1 MDQRDSEQVM
11 SEIIKL
17 TESEFAAQVALA
29 AKAIRDGFVIVVP
42 LEHSYVYLC
51 DAFSH
56 DAVRTMHVMRGD
68 ALGVAAQVLISDVNR
83 VVGIIRDSSE
93 ELQKLIQKF
102 WPGLLSVTAQP
113 QLALN
118 WDLGDDRNLD
128 RINVRV
134 PAAKFARAIAAE
146 VGPLATAS
154 ATLAGQP
161 AINSID
167 DISIDGTHLAL
178 IFDGGELAKG
188 QPTTIVETT
197 ESGLKVG
204 RIGAISQAQ
213 LAEVT
218 PDISL
223 IG

>member
-1 MDQRDSEQVM
+1 M
-11 SEIIKL
+11 SEIIEL
-17 TESEFAAQVALA
+17 IESEFAAQVALG
-29 AKAIRDGFVIVVP
+29 AKAIRDGYVIVAP
-42 LEHSYVYLC
+42 LEYCYAYLC

-68 ALGVAAQVLISDVNR
+68 ALGVTAQVLISDATR
-83 VVGIIRDSSE
+83 ATGIIRDSSAD
-93 ELQKLIQKF
+93 LQKLTDVF
-102 WPGLLSVTAQP
+102 WPGLLSLTAKP
-113 QLALN
+113 QVALN
-118 WDLGDDRNLD
+118 WDLGDDRKLD
-128 RINVRV
+128 LINIRV
-134 PAAKFARAIAAE
+134 PAAEFARALTAE

-178 IFDGGELAKG
+178 IFDGGLLPKG

-197 ESGLKVG
+197 ETGLKVG

-218 PDISL
+218 PDISR
-223 IG
+223 IGN

>member
-1 MDQRDSEQVM
+1 M
-11 SEIIKL
+11 SEIIEL
-17 TESEFAAQVALA
+17 TPVDFAAQVALG
-29 AKAIRDGFVIVVP
+29 AKAIRDGYVIVAP
-42 LEHSYVYLC
+42 LEHGYAYLC

-68 ALGVAAQVLISDVNR
+68 ALGVAAQVLISDATR
-83 VVGIIRDSSE
+83 ATGIIRDSSE
-93 ELQKLIQKF
+93 DLQKLTSAF
-102 WPGLLSVTAQP
+102 WPGLLSITAKP

-134 PAAKFARAIAAE
+134 PAAEFARALTAE

-161 AINSID
+161 LITSTD

-178 IFDGGELAKG
+178 IFDGGTLPNG
-188 QPTTIVETT
+188 LPTTIVETT
-197 ESGLKVG
+197 ETGLKVG

-218 PDISL
+218 PNISQ
-223 IG
+223 IGK

>member
-1 MDQRDSEQVM
+1 M
-11 SEIIKL
+11 SEIINL
-17 TESEFAAQVALA
+17 SESDFASQVALA
-29 AKAIRDGFVIVVP
+29 AKAIRDGYVIVVP

-68 ALGVAAQVLISDVNR
+68 ALGIAAQVLISDSAR
-83 VVGIIRDSSE
+83 AVGIIRDSSE
-93 ELQKLIQKF
+93 ELQKLTDVF
-102 WPGLLSVTAQP
+102 WPGLLSITARP

-134 PAAKFARAIAAE
+134 PAADFARAITAE

-178 IFDGGELAKG
+178 IFDGGTLPNG
-188 QPTTIVETT
+188 LPTTIVETT

-213 LAEVT
+213 LTEIT
-218 PDISL
+218 PDIER
-223 IG
+223 IGK

>member
-1 MDQRDSEQVM
+1 M

-17 TESEFAAQVALA
+17 IPEEFAAHVARA
-29 AKAIRDGFVIVVP
+29 AKAIREGYVIVAP

-68 ALGVAAQVLISDVNR
+68 ALGVAAQVLISDGNR
-83 VVGIIRDSSE
+83 AVGIIRDFNES
-93 ELQKLIQKF
+93 LKKLTDRF
-102 WPGLLSVTAQP
+102 WPGLLSVTAKP

-128 RINVRV
+128 QVNIRV
-134 PAAKFARAIAAE
+134 PATEFIRAIAAE

-154 ATLAGQP
+154 ATKVGEP
-161 AINSID
+161 AIDSIEY
-167 DISIDGTHLAL
+167 ISIDGTHLAL
-178 IFDGGELAKG
+178 IFDGGQLPKG
-188 QPTTIVETT
+188 LPTTIVETT

-204 RIGAISQAQ
+204 RIGAISQAE

-218 PDISL
+218 PDITR
-223 IG
+223 IGS

>member
-1 MDQRDSEQVM
+1 M

-17 TESEFAAQVALA
+17 TESEFAAHVALA
-29 AKAIRDGFVIVVP
+29 AKAIREGYVIVVP
-42 LEHSYVYLC
+42 LEHCYVYLC

-68 ALGVAAQVLISDVNR
+68 ELGIAAQVLISEASR
-83 VVGIIRDSSE
+83 AVGIIRDATE
-93 ELQKLIQKF
+93 ELKKLMNAF
-102 WPGLLSVTAQP
+102 WPGLLSITAKP

-134 PAAKFARAIAAE
+134 PAAEFARAIAAE
-146 VGPLATAS
+146 VGPLAAAS

-161 AINSID
+161 AINTVD
-167 DISIDGTHLAL
+167 DISIDGIQLPF
-178 IFDGGELAKG
+178 IFDGGTLVKG
-188 QPTTIVETT
+188 KPTTIVETT

-204 RIGAISQAQ
+204 RIGAISQTQ
-213 LAEVT
+213 LVEVT

>member
-1 MDQRDSEQVM
+1 M
-11 SEIIKL
+11 SEIVAL
-17 TESEFAAQVALA
+17 TPAYFAAQVALG
-29 AKAIRDGFVIVVP
+29 AKAIRDGYVIVVP
-42 LEHSYVYLC
+42 LEHSYAYLC

-56 DAVRTMHVMRGD
+56 DAGRTMHVMRGD
-68 ALGVAAQVLISDVNR
+68 ALGVAAQVLISDATR
-83 VVGIIRDSSE
+83 AAGIIRDSNE
-93 ELQKLIQKF
+93 DLQKLTSSF
-102 WPGLLSVTAQP
+102 WPGLLSLTAKP

-128 RINVRV
+128 RINIRV
-134 PAAKFARAIAAE
+134 PAAEFARALTAE

-161 AINSID
+161 AITSID

-178 IFDGGELAKG
+178 IFDGGQLPKG

-197 ESGLKVG
+197 ETGLKVG

-218 PDISL
+218 PDISR
-223 IG
+223 IGN

>member
-1 MDQRDSEQVM
+1 M
-11 SEIIKL
+11 SEIINL
-17 TESEFAAQVALA
+17 SESDFASQVALA
-29 AKAIRDGFVIVVP
+29 AKAIRDGYVIVVP

-68 ALGVAAQVLISDVNR
+68 ALGIAAQVLISDAAR
-83 VVGIIRDSSE
+83 AVGIIRDSSE
-93 ELQKLIQKF
+93 AIQKLTDVF
-102 WPGLLSVTAQP
+102 WPGLLSITARP

-134 PAAKFARAIAAE
+134 PAADFARAITAE

-178 IFDGGELAKG
+178 IFDGGTLPNG
-188 QPTTIVETT
+188 LPTTIVETT

-213 LAEVT
+213 LTEIT
-218 PDISL
+218 PDIER
-223 IG
+223 IGK

>member
-1 MDQRDSEQVM
+1 M

-17 TESEFAAQVALA
+17 IPEEFAAHVARA
-29 AKAIRDGFVIVVP
+29 AKAIREGYVIVAP

-68 ALGVAAQVLISDVNR
+68 ALGVAAQVLISDDNR
-83 VVGIIRDSSE
+83 AVGIIRDFNES
-93 ELQKLIQKF
+93 LKKLTDRF
-102 WPGLLSVTAQP
+102 WPGLLSVTAKP

-128 RINVRV
+128 QVNVRV
-134 PAAKFARAIAAE
+134 PAAEFIRAIAAE

-154 ATLAGQP
+154 ATKVGEP
-161 AINSID
+161 AIDSIEY
-167 DISIDGTHLAL
+167 ISIDGTHLAL
-178 IFDGGELAKG
+178 IFDGGQLPKG
-188 QPTTIVETT
+188 LPTTIVETT

-204 RIGAISQAQ
+204 RIGAISQAE

-218 PDISL
+218 PDISR
-223 IG
+223 IGS

>member
-1 MDQRDSEQVM
+1 M

-17 TESEFAAQVALA
+17 TESEVAAHVALA
-29 AKAIRDGFVIVVP
+29 AKAIREGYVIVVP
-42 LEHSYVYLC
+42 LEHCYIYLC

-68 ALGVAAQVLISDVNR
+68 ELGIAAQVLISEASR
-83 VVGIIRDSSE
+83 AVGIIRDATE
-93 ELQKLIQKF
+93 ELKKLMNAF
-102 WPGLLSVTAQP
+102 WPGLLSITAKP

-134 PAAKFARAIAAE
+134 PAAEFARAIAAE

-154 ATLAGQP
+154 AALAGQP
-161 AINSID
+161 AINTVD
-167 DISIDGTHLAL
+167 DISIDGIQLPF
-178 IFDGGELAKG
+178 IFDGGTLVKG
-188 QPTTIVETT
+188 KPTTIIETT

-204 RIGAISQAQ
+204 RIGAISQTQ
-213 LAEVT
+213 LVEVT

>member
-1 MDQRDSEQVM
+1 M
-11 SEIIKL
+11 SEIIQL
-17 TESEFAAQVALA
+17 TPEEFSAQVALA
-29 AKAIRDGFVIVVP
+29 AKAIRDGYVIVVP
-42 LEHSYVYLC
+42 LEHSYAYLC

-68 ALGVAAQVLISDVNR
+68 ALGVAAQVLISDAAR
-83 VVGIIRDSSE
+83 AAGIIRDSSE
-93 ELQKLIQKF
+93 ELKKLTDAF
-102 WPGLLSVTAQP
+102 WPGLLSLTAKP

-134 PAAKFARAIAAE
+134 PATEFTRAIAAE

-161 AINSID
+161 AINTID

-178 IFDGGELAKG
+178 IFDAGLLAKG

-197 ESGLKVG
+197 ETGLKVG

-213 LAEVT
+213 LTEVT
-218 PDISL
+218 PHISL
-223 IG
+223 IGN

>member
-1 MDQRDSEQVM
+1 M
-11 SEIIKL
+11 SEIIEL
-17 TESEFAAQVALA
+17 TPAEFAAQVALG
-29 AKAIRDGFVIVVP
+29 AKAIRDGYVIVAP
-42 LEHSYVYLC
+42 LEHGYAYLC

-68 ALGVAAQVLISDVNR
+68 ALGVAAQVLISDATR
-83 VVGIIRDSSE
+83 AVGIIRDSSE
-93 ELQKLIQKF
+93 DLKKLTSAF
-102 WPGLLSVTAQP
+102 WPGLLSVTAKP

-134 PAAKFARAIAAE
+134 PAAEFARALTAE

-154 ATLAGQP
+154 ATLVGQP
-161 AINSID
+161 VITSTD

-178 IFDGGELAKG
+178 IFDGGTLPNG
-188 QPTTIVETT
+188 LPTTIVETT
-197 ESGLKVG
+197 ETGLKVG

-218 PDISL
+218 PDIER
-223 IG
+223 IGN

>member
-1 MDQRDSEQVM
+1 M
-11 SEIIKL
+11 SEVIKL
-17 TESEFAAQVALA
+17 TSTEMAAQVALA
-29 AKAIRDGFVIVVP
+29 AKAIREGYVIVAP

-68 ALGVAAQVLISDVNR
+68 ALGVAAQVLISDTTR
-83 VVGIIRDSSE
+83 AVGIIRDFNE
-93 ELQKLIQKF
+93 PLKQLVEKF
-102 WPGLLSVTAQP
+102 WPGLLSVTAKP

-128 RINVRV
+128 LINVRV
-134 PAAKFARAIAAE
+134 PGAEFVRAIAAE

-154 ATLAGQP
+154 ATKVGEP
-161 AINSID
+161 AIDSIEY
-167 DISIDGTHLAL
+167 ISIDGTHLAL
-178 IFDGGELAKG
+178 IFDGGVLPKG
-188 QPTTIVETT
+188 KPTTIVETT
-197 ESGLKVG
+197 ESGLKVR

-223 IG
+223 VGN

>member
-1 MDQRDSEQVM
+1 M

-17 TESEFAAQVALA
+17 RPEEFAAQVALA
-29 AKAIRDGFVIVVP
+29 AKAIRDGYVIVAP

-68 ALGVAAQVLISDVNR
+68 ALGVAAQVLISDATR

-93 ELQKLIQKF
+93 ELQKLTHVF
-102 WPGLLSVTAQP
+102 WPGLLSITAKP

-134 PAAKFARAIAAE
+134 PAAEFTRAIAAE

-167 DISIDGTHLAL
+167 DVSIDGTHLAL
-178 IFDGGELAKG
+178 IFDGNLLAKG

-197 ESGLKVG
+197 ETGLKVG

-218 PDISL
+218 PHISL
-223 IG
+223 IGN

>member
-1 MDQRDSEQVM
+1 M
-11 SEIIKL
+11 SEIIEL
-17 TESEFAAQVALA
+17 APAEFAAQVALG
-29 AKAIRDGFVIVVP
+29 AKAIRDGYVIVAP
-42 LEHSYVYLC
+42 LEHGYAYLC

-68 ALGVAAQVLISDVNR
+68 ALGVAAQVLISDATR
-83 VVGIIRDSSE
+83 AVGIIRDSNE
-93 ELQKLIQKF
+93 DLQKLTSAF
-102 WPGLLSVTAQP
+102 WPGLLSVTAKP

-134 PAAKFARAIAAE
+134 PTAEFARALTAE

-154 ATLAGQP
+154 ATLVGQP
-161 AINSID
+161 VITSTD

-178 IFDGGELAKG
+178 IFDGGTLPNG
-188 QPTTIVETT
+188 LPTTIVETT
-197 ESGLKVG
+197 ETGLKVG

-218 PDISL
+218 PDIER
-223 IG
+223 IGN

>member
-1 MDQRDSEQVM
+1 M
-11 SEIIKL
+11 SEIIEL
-17 TESEFAAQVALA
+17 IESEFAAQVALG
-29 AKAIRDGFVIVVP
+29 AKAIRDGYVIVAP
-42 LEHSYVYLC
+42 LEHCYAYLC

-68 ALGVAAQVLISDVNR
+68 ALGVTAQVLISDATR
-83 VVGIIRDSSE
+83 ATGIIRDSSVD
-93 ELQKLIQKF
+93 LQKLTDVF
-102 WPGLLSVTAQP
+102 WPGLLSLTAKP

-118 WDLGDDRNLD
+118 WDLGDDRKLD
-128 RINVRV
+128 LINIRV
-134 PAAKFARAIAAE
+134 PAAEFARALTAE

-178 IFDGGELAKG
+178 IFDGGTLAKG
-188 QPTTIVETT
+188 LPTTIVETT

-218 PDISL
+218 PDISR
-223 IG
+223 IGN

>member
-1 MDQRDSEQVM
+1 M
-11 SEIIKL
+11 
-17 TESEFAAQVALA
+17 A
-29 AKAIRDGFVIVVP
+29 P

-68 ALGVAAQVLISDVNR
+68 ALGVAAQVLISDATR

-93 ELQKLIQKF
+93 ELKKLTDAF
-102 WPGLLSVTAQP
+102 WPGLLSITAKP

-134 PAAKFARAIAAE
+134 PAAEFARAIAAE

-167 DISIDGTHLAL
+167 DVSIDGTHLAL
-178 IFDGGELAKG
+178 IFDGDVLVKG

-197 ESGLKVG
+197 ETGLKVG

-218 PDISL
+218 PHISL
-223 IG
+223 IGN

>member
-1 MDQRDSEQVM
+1 M

-17 TESEFAAQVALA
+17 TSTEMAAQVALA
-29 AKAIRDGFVIVVP
+29 AKAIRDGYVIVAP

-68 ALGVAAQVLISDVNR
+68 ALGVAAQVLISDTTR
-83 VVGIIRDSSE
+83 AVGIIRDFNE
-93 ELQKLIQKF
+93 PLKQLVEKF
-102 WPGLLSVTAQP
+102 WPGLLSVTAKP

-128 RINVRV
+128 LINVRV
-134 PAAKFARAIAAE
+134 PAAEFVRAIAAE

-154 ATLAGQP
+154 ATKVGEP
-161 AINSID
+161 AIDSIEY
-167 DISIDGTHLAL
+167 ISIDGTHLAL
-178 IFDGGELAKG
+178 IFDGGVLPKG
-188 QPTTIVETT
+188 KPTTIVETT
-197 ESGLKVG
+197 ESGLKVR

-223 IG
+223 IGN

>member
-1 MDQRDSEQVM
+1 M
-11 SEIIKL
+11 SEIVKL
-17 TESEFAAQVALA
+17 APEEFAAHVALA
-29 AKAIRDGFVIVVP
+29 AKAIRDGYVIVVP
-42 LEHSYVYLC
+42 LEHSYAYLC

-56 DAVRTMHVMRGD
+56 DAVRTMHVLRGD
-68 ALGVAAQVLISDVNR
+68 ALGVSAQVLISDSAR
-83 VVGIIRDSSE
+83 AVGIIRDSSE
-93 ELQKLIQKF
+93 QLQKLTDVF
-102 WPGLLSVTAQP
+102 WPGLLSITAKP

-128 RINVRV
+128 LINLRV
-134 PAAKFARAIAAE
+134 PAAEFAQAVAAE

-178 IFDGGELAKG
+178 IFDAGYLPKG
-188 QPTTIVETT
+188 PPTTIVETT

-223 IG
+223 IGQEFS

>member
-1 MDQRDSEQVM
+1 M
-11 SEIIKL
+11 SEIIEL
-17 TESEFAAQVALA
+17 VPEEFVAHVALA
-29 AKAIRDGFVIVVP
+29 AKAIRDGYVIVVP

-68 ALGVAAQVLISDVNR
+68 AIGVAAQVLISDGAR
-83 VVGIIRDSSE
+83 AVGLIRDSSE
-93 ELQKLIQKF
+93 QLQKLTDVF
-102 WPGLLSVTAQP
+102 WPGLLSVTAKP
-113 QLALN
+113 QSGLN

-128 RINVRV
+128 RINIRV
-134 PAAKFARAIAAE
+134 PVAEFARAITAE

-154 ATLAGQP
+154 ATLVGQP
-161 AINSID
+161 AINSIA

-178 IFDGGELAKG
+178 IFDAGSLPKG
-188 QPTTIVETT
+188 HPTTIVETT
-197 ESGLKVG
+197 EIGLKVG

-213 LAEVT
+213 LAEVV
-218 PDISL
+218 PDIAL

>member
-1 MDQRDSEQVM
+1 M
-11 SEIIKL
+11 SEIVTL
-17 TESEFAAQVALA
+17 TPADFAAQVALG
-29 AKAIRDGFVIVVP
+29 AKAIRDGYVIVVP
-42 LEHSYVYLC
+42 LEHSYAYLC

-68 ALGVAAQVLISDVNR
+68 ALGVAAQVLISDAAR
-83 VVGIIRDSSE
+83 AAGIIRDASE
-93 ELQKLIQKF
+93 DLQKLTSAF
-102 WPGLLSVTAQP
+102 WPGLLSLTAKP

-118 WDLGDDRNLD
+118 WDLGDDRKLD
-128 RINVRV
+128 LINIRV
-134 PAAKFARAIAAE
+134 PVAEFARALTAE

-161 AINSID
+161 AITSID
-167 DISIDGTHLAL
+167 DISLDGTHLAL
-178 IFDGGELAKG
+178 IFDDGQLPKG

-197 ESGLKVG
+197 ETGLKVG

-223 IG
+223 IGN

>member
-1 MDQRDSEQVM
+1 M
-11 SEIIKL
+11 SEIINL
-17 TESEFAAQVALA
+17 SESDFASQVALA
-29 AKAIRDGFVIVVP
+29 AKAIRDGYVIVVP
-42 LEHSYVYLC
+42 LEHSYAYLC

-68 ALGVAAQVLISDVNR
+68 ALGIAAQVLISDAAR
-83 VVGIIRDSSE
+83 AVGIIRDSSE
-93 ELQKLIQKF
+93 ALQKLTDVF
-102 WPGLLSVTAQP
+102 WPGLLSITARP

-134 PAAKFARAIAAE
+134 PAADFARAITAE

-178 IFDGGELAKG
+178 IFDGGTLPNG
-188 QPTTIVETT
+188 LPTTIVETT

-213 LAEVT
+213 LTEIT
-218 PDISL
+218 PNIER
-223 IG
+223 IGN

>member
-1 MDQRDSEQVM
+1 M
-11 SEIIKL
+11 SEIVKL
-17 TESEFAAQVALA
+17 APEEFAAHVALA
-29 AKAIRDGFVIVVP
+29 AKAIRDGYVIVVP

-68 ALGVAAQVLISDVNR
+68 ALGVAAQVLISDSAR
-83 VVGIIRDSSE
+83 AVGIIRDSSE
-93 ELQKLIQKF
+93 QLQKLTDVF
-102 WPGLLSVTAQP
+102 WPGLLSITAKP

-128 RINVRV
+128 RINLRV
-134 PAAKFARAIAAE
+134 PAAEFSRAVANE

-178 IFDGGELAKG
+178 IFDGGHLPKG

-223 IG
+223 IGN

>member
-1 MDQRDSEQVM
+1 M

-17 TESEFAAQVALA
+17 TPEEFAAQVALA
-29 AKAIRDGFVIVVP
+29 AKAIRDGYVIVAP

-68 ALGVAAQVLISDVNR
+68 ALGVAAQVLISDATR

-93 ELQKLIQKF
+93 ELQKLTHVF
-102 WPGLLSVTAQP
+102 WPGLLSITAKP

-134 PAAKFARAIAAE
+134 PAAEFTRAIAAE

-167 DISIDGTHLAL
+167 DVSIDGTHLAL
-178 IFDGGELAKG
+178 IFDGNLLAKG

-197 ESGLKVG
+197 ETGLKVG

-218 PDISL
+218 PHISL
-223 IG
+223 IGN

>member
-1 MDQRDSEQVM
+1 M

-17 TESEFAAQVALA
+17 TKSEFAAQVALA
-29 AKAIRDGFVIVVP
+29 AKAIRDGYVIVVP

-68 ALGVAAQVLISDVNR
+68 ALGVAAQVLISDGAR
-83 VVGIIRDSSE
+83 AVGIIRDSSAD
-93 ELQKLIQKF
+93 LQKLTDAF
-102 WPGLLSVTAQP
+102 WPGLLSITAKP

-134 PAAKFARAIAAE
+134 PAAEFARAITAE

-178 IFDGGELAKG
+178 IFDAGLLANG
-188 QPTTIVETT
+188 QPTTIVEIT

-213 LAEVT
+213 LTEVT
-218 PDISL
+218 PDISR
-223 IG
+223 IGN

>member
-1 MDQRDSEQVM
+1 MT
-11 SEIIKL
+11 EIIKL
-17 TESEFAAQVALA
+17 TSEEIAAHVALA
-29 AKAIRDGFVIVVP
+29 AKAIRDGYVIVAP

-68 ALGVAAQVLISDVNR
+68 ALGVSAQVLISETSR
-83 VVGIIRDSSE
+83 AVGIIRDFNE
-93 ELQKLIQKF
+93 PLKLITAKF
-102 WPGLLSVTAQP
+102 WPGLLSVTAKP

-134 PAAKFARAIAAE
+134 PAAEFIRAIAAE

-154 ATLAGQP
+154 ATKVGEP
-161 AINSID
+161 AIDSVEY
-167 DISIDGTHLAL
+167 ISIDGTHLAL
-178 IFDGGELAKG
+178 IFDEGILPKG
-188 QPTTIVETT
+188 QPSTIVETT
-197 ESGLKVG
+197 DTGLKVG

-223 IG
+223 IGAQP

>member
-1 MDQRDSEQVM
+1 M
-11 SEIIKL
+11 SEIVAL
-17 TESEFAAQVALA
+17 TPADFAAQVALG
-29 AKAIRDGFVIVVP
+29 AKAIRDGYVIVVP
-42 LEHSYVYLC
+42 LEHSYAYLC

-68 ALGVAAQVLISDVNR
+68 ALGVAAQVLISDAAR
-83 VVGIIRDSSE
+83 ATGIIRDASE
-93 ELQKLIQKF
+93 DLQKLTSAF
-102 WPGLLSVTAQP
+102 WPGLLSLTAKP

-118 WDLGDDRNLD
+118 WDLGDDRKLD
-128 RINVRV
+128 LINIRV
-134 PAAKFARAIAAE
+134 PSAEFARALTAE

-161 AINSID
+161 AITSID

-178 IFDGGELAKG
+178 IFDGGLLPKG

-197 ESGLKVG
+197 ETGLKVG

-218 PDISL
+218 PDISR
-223 IG
+223 IGN

>member
-1 MDQRDSEQVM
+1 M
-11 SEIIKL
+11 SEIVKL
-17 TESEFAAQVALA
+17 SPEDFAAQVALA
-29 AKAIRDGFVIVVP
+29 AKAIRDGYVIVVP
-42 LEHSYVYLC
+42 LEHSYAYLC

-68 ALGVAAQVLISDVNR
+68 ALGVTAQVLISDAAR
-83 VVGIIRDSSE
+83 AVGIIRDSNKD
-93 ELQKLIQKF
+93 LQKLTSTF
-102 WPGLLSVTAQP
+102 WPGLLSVTAKP
-113 QLALN
+113 QLSLN

-134 PAAKFARAIAAE
+134 PAAEFARALTAE

-154 ATLAGQP
+154 ATFAGQP
-161 AINSID
+161 AIDSID

-178 IFDGGELAKG
+178 IFDGGLMPKG
-188 QPTTIVETT
+188 QPSTIVETT
-197 ESGLKVG
+197 ETGLKVG

-223 IG
+223 IGN

>member
-1 MDQRDSEQVM
+1 M

-17 TESEFAAQVALA
+17 PESEFAAQVALA
-29 AKAIRDGFVIVVP
+29 AKAIRDGYVIVAP

-68 ALGVAAQVLISDVNR
+68 ALGVAAQVLISDANR
-83 VVGIIRDSSE
+83 AVGIIRDSTE
-93 ELQKLIQKF
+93 ELQKLIKNF
-102 WPGLLSVTAQP
+102 WPGLLSITARP

-134 PAAKFARAIAAE
+134 PAADFARAIAAE

-178 IFDGGELAKG
+178 IFDGGELVKG